1 MLTFLKSHFSVW
13 EFLLH
18 ASLRFQLENT
28 FSFVFIYTLLIFQNN
43 LVPAVFENRRD
54 GTGRWIIII
63 SSFDQC
69 IYDTLLHFYAT
80 WYYRKKDLLKIFYNF
95 HWCNV
100 VRDYEIACWKS
111 SYDWFTQMPWGRRG
125 YFRIKA
131 SYVVVVAQK
140 CQGRWK
146 IKAIQILRSIFPPY
160 YPLCNPGG

>member
-1 MLTFLKSHFSVW
+1 MPIFTAMRLLQSLLTCVNLFKITFFGLRVF
-13 EFLLH
+13 LH

-95 HWCNV
+95 HCNV

-111 SYDWFTQMPWGRRG
+111 SYD
-125 YFRIKA
+125 
-131 SYVVVVAQK
+131 
-140 CQGRWK
+140 
-146 IKAIQILRSIFPPY
+146 
-160 YPLCNPGG
+160 